1 MRILKSFFLL
11 IPLLS
16 LSLISSAQEGILSG
30 TVRDAL
36 SGETLPSA
44 FVLWANKEK
53 GQAVDAT
60 GKFSISLPF
69 GQYEFIVTA
78 VGYEE
83 VKKTISITKKEYSI
97 DFDLIQT
104 MQKEIIISADIAIG
118 RTVPVAFSNIGL
130 KRIEEELAGR
140 ELATLAN
147 TTPGTYATRAGGGDG
162 DARVTIR
169 GFSGNNVA
177 VMLDGV
183 PVNDMENGTVY
194 WSNWFG
200 LDLATQTTQI
210 QRGLG
215 ASKLVIPAVGGT
227 MNIITRGIDAKR
239 SVRMRQEYSYGAF
252 SRTSFAINSG
262 KTKKGWAFS
271 MAGSFKTGSGWV
283 DGTHTQGFFYYG
295 KVEKITGNHHL
306 SLYGLGAPQQH
317 EQRLKSE
324 SIALYDRQTAIN
336 LGSDTSYAGAGN
348 SQVSIFN
355 GGINYNPDVGY
366 LTRYD
371 FVNGQRTNIQAQ
383 EQFNGRLNFFHK
395 PQFSFKDVW
404 TIDEK
409 TFISTV
415 AYASFGRGGG
425 TRWNNNITSND
436 YLPDGTVNMQSFY
449 DANAGAKP
457 PLFSGPDYNVN
468 PLVSATDRYA
478 VSNYIKASMNEHSW
492 YGVLSTFNKKFNDK
506 WNFAGGVDLRS
517 YKGSH
522 YRKIIDLMGADYI
535 IARTAVNYNDPNLI
549 KREGDVIDFN
559 NDAFIRW
566 GGLFGQVEYQDDK
579 ISAFVSVSAATT
591 GYKRVDYFRPK
602 VYDVNGVEVPVGYS
616 YVNNGIA
623 LVSDTTIVDGQTL
636 TSNMSGS
643 EFQSTGWYYRPTATV
658 KAGLKYNIS
667 RQLAVFLNSGYL
679 NKAPLFSQ
687 IYTNANERFNA
698 IENEVISSFENG
710 WNYKSK
716 KFSFNVNLYHTT
728 WKNKPY
734 PYGLSV
740 PNPQDPTSN
749 ITVNIRGMN
758 ARHQGAEFDFAYK
771 LNDRI
776 TIEGLASFGDWIWT
790 SSDTILIFDDFGNP
804 VLSNPGDPSS
814 AQYSVN
820 YDAKGVHVSDAAQTQ
835 LGAMLRYEWKN
846 GAYVKSRYTWF
857 DRYFAAMNPFEL
869 NGENAARESW
879 KIPSY
884 GTLEFHAGY
893 GMEWNKV
900 RWDVRGSVFNVLNSV
915 YITDANNND
924 LNALYNNKAY
934 NFDASSAGV
943 FFGQGRWFN
952 VSLSATF

>member
-1 MRILKSFFLL
+1 MKISISFFLL
-11 IPLLS
+11 LTLLS
-16 LSLISSAQEGILSG
+16 IGPFSSAQEGILSG
-30 TVRDAL
+30 TVRDGL

-53 GQAVDAT
+53 GTSVDPS
-60 GKFSISLPF
+60 GKFNIKLPY
-69 GQYEFIVTA
+69 GEYEFIITA

-83 VKKTISITKKEYSI
+83 VKKNISITKKEYSI

-104 MQKEIIISADIAIG
+104 LQKEIVISSDLAVG

-140 ELATLAN
+140 EMATLAN

-169 GFSGNNVA
+169 GFSGSNVA

-239 SVRMRQEYSYGAF
+239 SVRLRQEYAYGAF
-252 SRTSFAINSG
+252 ARTSFAYNSG
-262 KTKKGWAFS
+262 KTKNGWAFS
-271 MAGSFKTGSGWV
+271 MAASFKTGSGWV
-283 DGTHTQGFFYYG
+283 DGTFTKGFFYYG
-295 KVEKITGNHHL
+295 KIEKITGNHHL
-306 SLYGLGAPQQH
+306 SLYGLGAPQEH
-317 EQRLKSE
+317 GQRVKSE
-324 SIALYDRQTAIN
+324 AIALYDQGTAQAV
-336 LGSDTSYAGAGN
+336 GSSLTYAPN
-348 SQVSIFN
+348 PSSELDIFN
-355 GGINYNPDVGY
+355 GGINYNPDLGN

-371 FVNGQRTNIQAQ
+371 FVNGQRTNIQAE
-383 EQFNGRLNFFHK
+383 EQFNGRVNFYHK
-395 PQFSFKDVW
+395 PQFSLKDVW

-425 TRWNNNITSND
+425 TRWNNNITAND
-436 YLPDGTVNMQSFY
+436 YLPDGSVNMQAFY
-449 DANAGAKP
+449 DSNVGAKP

-468 PLVSATDRYA
+468 PLVSSTERYA
-478 VSNYIKASMNEHSW
+478 VSNYVKASMNEHSW
-492 YGVLSTFNKKFNDK
+492 YGVLSTFNKKFNDH

-522 YRKIIDLMGADYI
+522 YRKVIDLMGADYM
-535 IARTAVNYNDPNLI
+535 IARTSINYNDPNLI

-566 GGLFGQVEYQDDK
+566 GGVFGQVEYQDEK
-579 ISAFVSVSAATT
+579 ISAFFSASAATT
-591 GYKRVDYFRPK
+591 GYNRVDYFRPK
-602 VYDVNGVEVPVGYS
+602 VYKVNGVEVPVGYS

-623 LVSDTTIVDGQTL
+623 LISDTTIVGGQTL

-658 KAGLKYNIS
+658 KAGVKYNIS
-667 RQLAVFLNSGYL
+667 RDLAVFFNSGYL

-716 KFSFNVNLYHTT
+716 KFSFNVNLYYTT

-771 LNDRI
+771 INDRI
-776 TIEGLASFGDWIWT
+776 TFEGLASFGDWIWT
-790 SSDTILIFDDFGNP
+790 SSDTILIFDDNGNP
-804 VLSNPGDPSS
+804 VLANPGDPTSE
-814 AQYSVN
+814 QYSVT
-820 YDAKGVHVSDAAQTQ
+820 YDAAGVHVSDAAQTQ

-846 GAYVKSRYTWF
+846 GAYAKTRCTWF
-857 DRYFAAMNPFEL
+857 DRYYAAMNPFEL
-869 NGENAARESW
+869 NGDNAGRESW

-884 GTLEFHAGY
+884 GTLELHAGY
-893 GMEWNKV
+893 GKEWNGV
-900 RWDVRGSVFNVLNSV
+900 RWDLRGSVFNVLNSV
-915 YITDANNND
+915 FITDANNND

-943 FFGQGRWFN
+943 FFGQSRWFN